1 MAEIIDFAEIQE
13 ARRKARARI
22 PERENLERAVQLM
35 RENLAAVAAE
45 LADAPREEQA
55 ELLTRVERLAA
66 MIRYGM
72 RMLGKPSDA
81 RFDARPRFVHDRE
94 PNRNLTP

>member
-1 MAEIIDFAEIQE
+1 MAEIIDFAEMQE

-22 PERENLERAVQLM
+22 PERENLERAVQVM
-35 RENLAAVAAE
+35 RENLAVVAAE
-45 LADAPREEQA
+45 LVDAPREDQA

-72 RMLGKPSDA
+72 RMLGDPVDA
-81 RFDARPRFVHDRE
+81 RLVGPFSIRS
-94 PNRNLTP
+94 

>member
-13 ARRKARARI
+13 ARRKARAAI

-35 RENLAAVAAE
+35 RENLAAVAVE
-45 LADAPREEQA
+45 PADAPREEQA
-55 ELLTRVERLAA
+55 ELLARVERLAA

-72 RMLGKPSDA
+72 RMLGDPVDA
-81 RFDARPRFVHDRE
+81 RLDGPFSIRS
-94 PNRNLTP
+94 

>member
-1 MAEIIDFAEIQE
+1 MAEIIDFAEIQA

-22 PERENLERAVQLM
+22 PERENLERAVKHM

-45 LADAPREEQA
+45 LAVAPREEQA
-55 ELLTRVERLAA
+55 ELLMRIERLTA

-72 RMLGKPSDA
+72 RMLGDPIDVRRNA
-81 RFDARPRFVHDRE
+81 RQ
-94 PNRNLTP
+94 

>member
-1 MAEIIDFAEIQE
+1 MAEIIDFAEIQK
-13 ARRKARARI
+13 ARRSRARG

-35 RENLAAVAAE
+35 RENLAAVAAQ
-45 LADAPREEQA
+45 LADAPRDERA

-72 RMLGKPSDA
+72 RMLGELPVIPSPVVGK
-81 RFDARPRFVHDRE
+81 R
-94 PNRNLTP
+94 LG

>member
-1 MAEIIDFAEIQE
+1 MAEIIDFAEIHE

-22 PERENLERAVQLM
+22 PERESLERAVQVM

-45 LADAPREEQA
+45 LVDAPREQQA
-55 ELLTRVERLAA
+55 ELLTRIERLTS

-72 RMLGKPSDA
+72 RMLLIPSTQVG
-81 RFDARPRFVHDRE
+81 RG
-94 PNRNLTP
+94 LG

>member
-35 RENLAAVAAE
+35 RENLAVVAVE
-45 LADAPREEQA
+45 LAGAPREDQA

-72 RMLGKPSDA
+72 RMLGDPGDA
-81 RFDARPRFVHDRE
+81 GLDGPASISRP
-94 PNRNLTP
+94 

>member
-13 ARRKARARI
+13 ARRKARVRG

-45 LADAPREEQA
+45 LADAPRAEQG

-72 RMLGKPSDA
+72 RMLGEATDA
-81 RFDARPRFVHDRE
+81 GLDGPAAIRSR
-94 PNRNLTP
+94 

>member
-1 MAEIIDFAEIQE
+1 MAEIIDLAEIQA

-45 LADAPREEQA
+45 LADAPRDAQS

-72 RMLGKPSDA
+72 RMLAEPYDA
-81 RFDARPRFVHDRE
+81 RSNAGG
-94 PNRNLTP
+94 

>member
-1 MAEIIDFAEIQE
+1 MAEIIDFAEIQK
-13 ARRKARARI
+13 ARRRSRARG

-45 LADAPREEQA
+45 LADAPRDERA

-72 RMLGKPSDA
+72 RMLGEAPVVPSPVVGK
-81 RFDARPRFVHDRE
+81 R
-94 PNRNLTP
+94 LG